1 MPAARLTLLSP
12 ATCVFSST
20 TRPLAQS
27 RCPSQL
33 QQVQQVRNASIL
45 SSLSDNAGAY
55 NKRIRRGRG
64 PASGKGKTSGR
75 GMNGQKQ
82 HGKTPYRQN
91 LGRHFNGGQ
100 TPEEVVHGKRGFDNQ
115 YVKRATFASIHSISC
130 STIMLTNTHQ
140 ILHRTHPP
148 QPRHPPTLPLH
159 LPPSRLLTHFPSH
172 NPRTPC
178 LPLPPRHQRWRQAS
192 RTQPHSHTPIPTHP
206 HHRLARLR
214 RRHQSNRGRRWQC
227 DDKILHKSSHKP
239 RYQG

>member
-12 ATCVFSST
+12 ATCIFST
-20 TRPLAQS
+20 TTRSIVQS

-115 YVKRATFASIHSISC
+115 YVAPGNLWLFLHHLCWISI
-130 STIMLTNTHQ
+130 LTNF
-140 ILHRTHPP
+140 RPP
-148 QPRHPPTLPLH
+148 DS
-159 LPPSRLLTHFPSH
+159 PS
-172 NPRTPC
+172 N
-178 LPLPPRHQRWRQAS
+178 
-192 RTQPHSHTPIPTHP
+192 
-206 HHRLARLR
+206 
-214 RRHQSNRGRRWQC
+214 
-227 DDKILHKSSHKP
+227 
-239 RYQG
+239 